1 MTEFSRAHPSPRY
14 TAMVELCRRLHAEG
28 DQLNRIAAAET
39 FDGRSLIP
47 YIQPIGG
54 LAKQF
59 RASSILDYGAGKGMA
74 YGEAR
79 AKLTDGRE
87 LVGLHAIWD
96 VASITLYDPAY
107 PPHSALPSGQF
118 DGVIST
124 DVLEH
129 CPEEDVPWMI
139 AEIFGFARRF
149 VFVSIACYPARK
161 KLPTGDNAH
170 ITLKPAGW
178 WLDRLETVAAHRPD
192 VRYFAAVV
200 VEGGRTLRI
209 QG

>member
-1 MTEFSRAHPSPRY
+1 MRTGAV
-14 TAMVELCRRLHAEG
+14 TL
-28 DQLNRIAAAET
+28 
-39 FDGRSLIP
+39 
-47 YIQPIGG
+47 
-54 LAKQF
+54 
-59 RASSILDYGAGKGMA
+59 LDYGCGKGMQYEPHRVTVPGA
-74 YGEAR
+74 GVF
-79 AKLTDGRE
+79 DGV
-87 LVGLHAIWD
+87 LDYWD
-96 VASITLYDPAY
+96 VDEVRCYDHCFERYSTLPE
-107 PPHSALPSGQF
+107 GQF

-139 AEIFGFARRF
+139 AEIFGYARRF

-178 WLDRLETVAAHRPD
+178 WLDRLETVAARRPD
-192 VRYFAAVV
+192 VRYFAAIV
-200 VEGGRTLRI
+200 VEGGRTLRV